1 MPAARLWLYSV
12 TLFNTLRWLPALTSG
27 NERMD
32 AIRDILRKRYQRLG
46 ENRNAYAQL
55 MAESRGD
62 ENDDEA
68 RFPPPGL
75 YENKTLGIVVKNHGI
90 HKCTFTFV
98 FGKYSSIV
106 LPYSRMTPSI
116 KGRTYNCFIPAGEQ
130 KVHKPGQ
137 TLRHL
142 LDIVWRPLEPS
153 DIMLCHSVE
162 GEVLMVSPNGLLTL
176 SWMPLPSQGRAPNEG
191 QPAEV
196 GAEHERGN
204 GNGRVERGETK
215 TRKKAR
221 TSPRDSSGVSLGRVE
236 KAKKSDPGRLDGG
249 SKAPRVTRK
258 NARVRKKRSSKRH
271 NANDYNDV
279 LATAAASAGITS
291 EDIDEEEAGGSAPSD
306 AVGDRTMNSARP
318 RHHPREQER
327 AGSFDSA
334 YHYDVDRS
342 NLAHTYEME
351 VALPP
356 RTGGNG
362 GDERRYDRGFPD
374 GFSWDEES
382 SVGDLTEVFEDP
394 TWEYL
399 SRIYRMWRSW
409 ACVNVVNMATAL
421 GER

>member
-90 HKCTFTFV
+90 HECTFTFV

-137 TLRHL
+137 ALRNL

-162 GEVLMVSPNGLLTL
+162 GEVLMVEEPQ
-176 SWMPLPSQGRAPNEG
+176 MRANRRKLELNMREATET
-191 QPAEV
+191 AEWS
-196 GAEHERGN
+196 GAG
-204 GNGRVERGETK
+204 TK
-215 TRKKAR
+215 TPKAAR
-221 TSPRDSSGVSLGRVE
+221 SSPRDSSGVSLGRVK

-249 SKAPRVTRK
+249 SKAPRVTRRK
-258 NARVRKKRSSKRH
+258 KATVRKKRSSKRH

-291 EDIDEEEAGGSAPSD
+291 EDIDEEEAGGSAPSN

-362 GDERRYDRGFPD
+362 GDERRHDRGFPD
-374 GFSWDEES
+374 GSSWDEES

-399 SRIYRMWRSW
+399 SRIYRVNQW
-409 ACVNVVNMATAL
+409 A
-421 GER
+421 

>member
-1 MPAARLWLYSV
+1 
-12 TLFNTLRWLPALTSG
+12 
-27 NERMD
+27 
-32 AIRDILRKRYQRLG
+32 
-46 ENRNAYAQL
+46 
-55 MAESRGD
+55 
-62 ENDDEA
+62 
-68 RFPPPGL
+68 
-75 YENKTLGIVVKNHGI
+75 
-90 HKCTFTFV
+90 
-98 FGKYSSIV
+98 
-106 LPYSRMTPSI
+106 
-116 KGRTYNCFIPAGEQ
+116 
-130 KVHKPGQ
+130 
-137 TLRHL
+137 
-142 LDIVWRPLEPS
+142 
-153 DIMLCHSVE
+153 MLCHSVE

-399 SRIYRMWRSW
+399 SRIYRVNQW
-409 ACVNVVNMATAL
+409 A
-421 GER
+421 